1 MDETGLIETY
11 LDELLDALNV
21 EPRRARR
28 ILAETED
35 HLREAVARREEAGMA
50 PTDAARAAIGN
61 FGSAREIA
69 GRFNAMAGSVPLRQW
84 APRLW
89 AWLLLLASVGM
100 LAVGLAGEV
109 TVGLGLAFGKQY
121 VTGDIIGITYTSGR
135 CADFLSYHPEAA
147 DCEAA
152 ATAHHFDEVWQNAD
166 LALAGGLA
174 TGAFAWWWRRR
185 VCAGERQRALGRS
198 AFRVLGMGAFGAAG
212 PLLVL
217 YGAMVALAYGGVG
230 SLQFIVGGVVAM
242 ACFGLFAKSGWRELR
257 QLAAERG

>member
-1 MDETGLIETY
+1 VDETGLIETY

-28 ILAETED
+28 ILVETED
-35 HLREAVARREEAGMA
+35 HLREAVSRHVEAGVA
-50 PTDAARAAIGN
+50 PVEAAREAIGN

-84 APRLW
+84 APRLS

-109 TVGLGLAFGKQY
+109 SVGLGLAFGKQY
-121 VTGDIIGITYTSGR
+121 VTGDINGITYTTQR

-147 DCEAA
+147 NCEAA
-152 ATAHHFDEVWQNAD
+152 ATAHHFDEVWQTAC

-185 VCAGERQRALGRS
+185 VCAGERQRAFGRS

-217 YGAMVALAYGGVG
+217 YGAGVALTYSGVG
-230 SLQFIVGGVVAM
+230 SLQFIVDGVVALI
-242 ACFGLFAKSGWRELR
+242 FFAAFARPGWRELR
-257 QLAAERG
+257 QLASERG